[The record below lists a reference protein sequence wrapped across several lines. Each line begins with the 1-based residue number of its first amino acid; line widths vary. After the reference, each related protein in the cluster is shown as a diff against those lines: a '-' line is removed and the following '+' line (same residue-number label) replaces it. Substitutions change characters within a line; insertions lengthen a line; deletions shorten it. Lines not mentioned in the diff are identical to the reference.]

1 MDDTQRALIAKTV
14 TEVTGVA
21 VNVSTP
27 KTGGVRGALF
37 AYIEG
42 NGYTTQNGP
51 RFTIRP
57 HGLKRHQVTA
67 EMGTFAAPCI
77 KQMQAAEADRLALA
91 RSIIRQ
97 LASEPDTQV
106 SIGPAQTLEEWL
118 VTDKGFDIEV
128 ITRVHGDQY
137 SDEAVTATAAKFMAP
152 MLAALAELIGYEDP
166 DGDEHAE
173 NENIAFDTEGQLTT
187 AVIRKRERS
196 RRNRLLCLAI
206 HGHRCFVCGTV
217 PEETYPGLTG
227 IIEVHH
233 IEPVSTLLAPKVYDP
248 RTDLIPLCPTC
259 HRAIHRRFPAMLPE
273 ELRQIINLKQ

>member
-27 KTGGVRGALF
+27 KTGGVRGSLF

-57 HGLKRHQVTA
+57 HGLKSHQVTA
-67 EMGTFAAPCI
+67 EMGTFAGPCI
-77 KQMQAAEADRLALA
+77 KQMQTAEPDRFALA

-97 LASEPDTQV
+97 LANEPGTTV
-106 SIGPAQTLEEWL
+106 TISPAQTLDEWL
-118 VTDKGFDIEV
+118 VTDKGFSIEV
-128 ITRVHGDQY
+128 VTRVHGDQY

-166 DGDEHAE
+166 DGNEHVEDE
-173 NENIAFDTEGQLTT
+173 NLPFDTEGQLTT
-187 AVIRKRERS
+187 AIIKKRERS

-259 HRAIHRRFPAMLPE
+259 HRAIHRKFPAMLPD
-273 ELRQIINLKQ
+273 ELRAIMKLTL

>member
-14 TEVTGVA
+14 MEVTGVA

-27 KTGGVRGALF
+27 KTGGVRGSLF
-37 AYIEG
+37 AYIDG

-67 EMGTFAAPCI
+67 ELGTFAAPCI

-97 LASEPDTQV
+97 LANEPDTTV
-106 SIGPAQTLEEWL
+106 SIDPAQTLDDWL
-118 VTDKGFDIEV
+118 VTEKGFGIEV

-137 SDEAVTATAAKFMAP
+137 SDEAVTATAARFMAP

-166 DGDEHAE
+166 DGDERTE
-173 NENIAFDTEGQLTT
+173 IENIAFDTEGQLTT

-206 HGHRCFVCGTV
+206 HGHRCSVCGSI

-233 IEPVSTLLAPKVYDP
+233 IEPVSTLSAPKVYDP

-259 HRAIHRRFPAMLPE
+259 HRAIHRKFPAMLPE
-273 ELRQIINLKQ
+273 ELRAIMKLAQ

>member
-14 TEVTGVA
+14 MEVTGVA

-57 HGLKRHQVTA
+57 HGLKRHEVTA

-77 KQMQAAEADRLALA
+77 KQMQAAEADRLTLA

-97 LASEPDTQV
+97 VAKEPDTEV
-106 SIGPAQTLEEWL
+106 SIAPSQTLDEWL
-118 VTDKGFDIEV
+118 VTDKEFSIKV
-128 ITRVHGDQY
+128 ITRVQGDQY
-137 SDEAVTATAAKFMAP
+137 SDEAVASTAAKFMAP

-166 DGDEHAE
+166 DGDDHPE
-173 NENIAFDTEGQLTT
+173 NENVAFDTEGQLTT
-187 AVIRKRERS
+187 AIIKKRERS

-217 PEETYPGLTG
+217 PEKTYPGLTG

-233 IEPVSTLLAPKVYDP
+233 IEPVSTLLAPKIYDP

-273 ELRQIINLKQ
+273 ELRAIMKLTQ

>member
-14 TEVTGVA
+14 MEVTGVA

-27 KTGGVRGALF
+27 KTGGVRGSLF
-37 AYIEG
+37 AYIDG

-57 HGLKRHQVTA
+57 HGLKSHEVTA
-67 EMGTFAAPCI
+67 EMGTFAGPCI
-77 KQMQAAEADRLALA
+77 KQMQAADADRLALA

-97 LASEPDTQV
+97 LADENGTKI
-106 SIGPAQTLEEWL
+106 SISPAQTLDEWL
-118 VTDKGFDIEV
+118 VTDKGFRIEV
-128 ITRVHGDQY
+128 VTRVQGDQY

-152 MLAALAELIGYEDP
+152 MLASLAELIGYEDP
-166 DGDEHAE
+166 DGNEHAE
-173 NENIAFDTEGQLTT
+173 DENVVFDTEGQLTT
-187 AVIRKRERS
+187 AVVRKRERS

-206 HGHRCFVCGTV
+206 HGPRCFVCGTI
-217 PEETYPGLTG
+217 PEEIYPGLTG

-259 HRAIHRRFPAMLPE
+259 HRAIHRKFPAMLPE
-273 ELRQIINLKQ
+273 ELRQIIKITQ